1 VMQQM
6 HIDGG
11 MGKFGEQQGKL
22 GGQMGELG
30 GKMGKIAH
38 ENHEKVNSIIDES
51 LKNGKA
57 KPVE

>member
-1 VMQQM
+1 
-6 HIDGG
+6 
-11 MGKFGEQQGKL
+11 MGEL

-30 GKMGKIAH
+30 GQLGKTGH
-38 ENHEKVNSIIDES
+38 ENHIKVQGIIDES